1 MLFHKTIEICT
12 WSDKMVFYPPE
23 VKEWIFLSCFHGDM
37 FFLSSTVYCICCAL
51 AFIFSNLWRHLTPA
65 FIVCESRSLAFS
77 LMHCFVCGH
86 FLYLFLYCLSSLH
99 DVKARGR
106 TNPSIILCL
115 HHTLCVHIKEGLQ
128 VTSPLERGRA
138 WRGTQQSSIFWI
150 WRDLLSR
157 THISFGYQQET
168 QTASNPLTF

>member
-23 VKEWIFLSCFHGDM
+23 VKEWIFLSCFHGD
-37 FFLSSTVYCICCAL
+37 
-51 AFIFSNLWRHLTPA
+51 IFSFPQLSIVSVVPWHLSFQISGGISLQHSSSVNRGPWL
-65 FIVCESRSLAFS
+65 FPLCIVL
-77 LMHCFVCGH
+77 FVGI

-138 WRGTQQSSIFWI
+138 WRGTQQSSVFWI

-168 QTASNPLTF
+168 QTVSNPLTF